1 MTTKTDT
8 LLLSRTDVEQCIE
21 MAQVVAIVENVF
33 KAHGEGKV
41 VMPAKLTLDMASLGI
56 HNYMIAMPAYVE
68 PAQMYGVKWAGGF
81 IDNPSTYN
89 LPFVMATLT
98 LNDPHTGVPLG
109 MMDAIHITNMRTGAS
124 AAVAAR
130 YLARPD
136 SSVVTFIGCGV
147 QAWTSLQA
155 LNEVLDLKEI
165 RAVDINPEAS
175 ERLVRQAA
183 GLGIQGRAV
192 GDNRQA
198 VEGADVIVTATTADG
213 PLVMKDWV
221 KPGALVAK
229 LGSYQELDDA
239 LTLSAAKL
247 VVDHRGQAQHRGEL
261 VHLLHDGRITQDDIY
276 GELGEIVAG
285 SLPGREDADEII
297 IAAMIGMGSEDVAVG
312 AAVLKRARELGLGQC
327 FDFLA

>member
-8 LLLSRTDVEQCIE
+8 FLLSRADVERSMD
-21 MAQVVAIVENVF
+21 MAQVVAIVEGVF

-41 VMPAKLTLDMASLGI
+41 VMPSKITLNMSSLGI
-56 HNYMIAMPAYVE
+56 PNWMNAMPAYVE
-68 PAQMYGVKWAGGF
+68 PAQMYGIKWAGGF
-81 IDNPSTYN
+81 IDNPSRYN
-89 LPFVMATLT
+89 LPYVMATLT
-98 LNDPHTGVPLG
+98 LNDPHTGVPVG

-124 AAVAAR
+124 VAVAAR

-136 SSVVTFIGCGV
+136 SSVVTFIGCGA

-155 LNEVLDLKEI
+155 LNGVLDLKEI
-165 RAVDINPEAS
+165 RAVDINPEAG

-198 VEGADVIVTATTADG
+198 VEGADVIVTATTADE

-247 VVDHRGQAQHRGEL
+247 IVDHRKQSEHRGEL

-276 GELGEIVAG
+276 GELGEVVAG

-312 AAVLKRARELGLGQC
+312 AAVLKRARELGVGQR

>member
-1 MTTKTDT
+1 MAIKTDT
-8 LLLSRTDVEQCIE
+8 LLLSRTDVERCID
-21 MAQVVAIVENVF
+21 MAQVVAIVEGVF

-41 VMPAKLTLDMASLGI
+41 VMPSKITLNMSSLGI
-56 HNYMIAMPAYVE
+56 PNWMNAMPAYVE
-68 PAQMYGVKWAGGF
+68 PAQMYGIKWAGGF
-81 IDNPSTYN
+81 IDNPSRYN
-89 LPFVMATLT
+89 LPYVMATLT
-98 LNDPHTGVPLG
+98 LNDPHTGVPVG

-124 AAVAAR
+124 VAVAAR

-136 SSVVTFIGCGV
+136 SSVVTFIGCGA

-198 VEGADVIVTATTADG
+198 VEGADVIVAATTTDE

-247 VVDHRGQAQHRGEL
+247 IVDHRGQAQHRGEL
-261 VHLLHDGRITQDDIY
+261 VHLLDAGRITQDDIY
-276 GELGEIVAG
+276 GELGEIIAG

-297 IAAMIGMGSEDVAVG
+297 VAPIIGMGSEDVTIG
-312 AAVLKRARELGLGQC
+312 AEVLRRARALGLGQC